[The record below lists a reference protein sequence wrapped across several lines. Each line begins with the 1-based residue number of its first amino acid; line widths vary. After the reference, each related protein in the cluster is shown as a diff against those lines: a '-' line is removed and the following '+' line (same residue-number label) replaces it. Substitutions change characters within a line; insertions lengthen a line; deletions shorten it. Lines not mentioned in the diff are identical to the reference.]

1 MSYTPW
7 SIGTIGGSTR
17 LTAERECLYSF
28 NTSFLEMIRGG
39 LWVLQMDFL
48 RRRFAVMFCSSF
60 LLLASI
66 AMAQGNEQPV
76 TAPNQTNLA
85 STDPTNDS
93 LLSASSLYMKVR
105 IAGPLKTGKLKPGDT
120 VEGKLAQDVYAED
133 HEVFA
138 AGSRVLLKVDRLGQ
152 RRRQPNDHWPWVVKA
167 FTPRHEKYPVFSTA
181 SVVSAENHETALQ
194 VRMISLKNEREVRAT
209 KKSGHKAK
217 EPKEELGPVL
227 TLAADEPSSEP
238 VSTAATVNA
247 GPVTVAAGTPARIIL
262 LKDISASK
270 NRSGDAVQ
278 ARLLEPVRVGSTV
291 LLPEGSTFR
300 GEVVHSQKPR
310 MLSRAGSV
318 MLRFTTVSL
327 PDGVSSPIAAS
338 IKGAELDQRSHTVI
352 DPEGDMKGERPGKAW
367 MLLNTGVTAGIAK
380 EVDDG
385 TQLLIE
391 AIVSTATDA
400 STAGVARIAATC
412 ASGIFMLTRH
422 GRDVVLPKF
431 TQMEIVFDRPASIP
445 AATK

>member
-1 MSYTPW
+1 M
-7 SIGTIGGSTR
+7 
-17 LTAERECLYSF
+17 
-28 NTSFLEMIRGG
+28 LE
-39 LWVLQMDFL
+39 MDFL
-48 RRRFAVMFCSSF
+48 RRRCAAIFCSS
-60 LLLASI
+60 LLLLVSV
-66 AMAQGNEQPV
+66 AMAQVNEQPIIV
-76 TAPNQTNLA
+76 SNQTNPVSA
-85 STDPTNDS
+85 DPANDTV
-93 LLSASSLYMKVR
+93 LPPSSLYMKVR
-105 IAGPLKTGKLKPGDT
+105 IAGPLKSGKLKPGDT
-120 VEGKLAQDVYAED
+120 VEGKVSQDVYAED
-133 HEVFA
+133 RDVFA
-138 AGSRVLLKVDRLGQ
+138 AGSRVLLKVDKLAQ

-181 SVVSAENHETALQ
+181 SVVSAEDHPTPLQ
-194 VRMISLKNEREVRAT
+194 VRMISLKNEREVRAA

-217 EPKEELGPVL
+217 EPKEKLGPVL
-227 TLAADEPSSEP
+227 TLVADGPSLEP
-238 VSTAATVNA
+238 VATVATANA

-262 LKDISASK
+262 LRDISASK

-300 GEVVHSQKPR
+300 GEVVRSQKPR

-318 MLRFTTVSL
+318 MLRFTAVSL
-327 PDGVSSPIAAS
+327 PGGASSPIAAS

-400 STAGVARIAATC
+400 STAGAARIAATC